1 MVYHWVSS
9 WSGGEASLIAAA
21 GSLQGIGTDIA
32 GSIRLPSTYC
42 GLFGHK
48 PTAGIVSNDGLFPK
62 WGGTLSDYNCTGPI
76 CRYAEDLPTMLKIMA
91 GPNASRLLLDKDV
104 SQCQTLKRQLGSK
117 QQRSCIFSVA
127 VDYLSRGPHLRHF
140 ELNFEEFKNAYNIWL
155 AAYIKS
161 EAPPFGD
168 VFKRE
173 DEKMQ
178 HMKELLRTLTGAC
191 KHTPAAIM
199 LSKVSSMRRVHQQAF
214 IDKAWSMASRLQHRI
229 ENLLGDNA
237 VFLLPGTTS
246 AALFHHQDILFPE
259 SLSMTSLLSILK
271 LPVTACPVVLNDK
284 GLPLGVQVV
293 ASRGQDRLSLAVAR
307 ELQRGFGGW
316 KDPSAK
322 S

>member
-1 MVYHWVSS
+1 
-9 WSGGEASLIAAA
+9 
-21 GSLQGIGTDIA
+21 
-32 GSIRLPSTYC
+32 
-42 GLFGHK
+42 
-48 PTAGIVSNDGLFPK
+48 
-62 WGGTLSDYNCTGPI
+62 
-76 CRYAEDLPTMLKIMA
+76 
-91 GPNASRLLLDKDV
+91 
-104 SQCQTLKRQLGSK
+104 
-117 QQRSCIFSVA
+117 
-127 VDYLSRGPHLRHF
+127 
-140 ELNFEEFKNAYNIWL
+140 
-155 AAYIKS
+155 
-161 EAPPFGD
+161 
-168 VFKRE
+168 
-173 DEKMQ
+173 MQ